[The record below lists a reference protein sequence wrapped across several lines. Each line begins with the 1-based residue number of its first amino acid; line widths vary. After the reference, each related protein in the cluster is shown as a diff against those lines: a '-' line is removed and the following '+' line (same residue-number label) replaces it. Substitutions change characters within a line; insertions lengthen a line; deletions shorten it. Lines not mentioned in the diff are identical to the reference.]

1 MTELHALRCSDV
13 VTNDEIEKIELTYL
27 EHNKFKGFGE
37 YKNEVLK
44 QNENRI
50 NELMEQCKKEFP
62 NIDNYLLWVC
72 ACDYMMEELGI
83 KNENNDWEEVYKKV
97 VEERKNTLYETIELI
112 N

>member
-1 MTELHALRCSDV
+1 MYLYMTEV
-13 VTNDEIEKIELTYL
+13 QEEIEKIELTYL

-97 VEERKNTLYETIELI
+97 VEERKNTLYETMELI
-112 N
+112 NLKNLN

>member
-1 MTELHALRCSDV
+1 MYLYMTEV
-13 VTNDEIEKIELTYL
+13 KEEIEQIELTYL

-44 QNENRI
+44 QNESKI

-97 VEERKNTLYETIELI
+97 VEERKNTLYETMELI